1 MKVYWDFDMPKDTT
15 SFQAPREDDTLDLP
29 ALEEVLANDNYASTS
44 MDRPKRVTQIL
55 TRYGV

>member
-29 ALEEVLANDNYASTS
+29 ALEEVLANDNYAST
-44 MDRPKRVTQIL
+44 
-55 TRYGV
+55 